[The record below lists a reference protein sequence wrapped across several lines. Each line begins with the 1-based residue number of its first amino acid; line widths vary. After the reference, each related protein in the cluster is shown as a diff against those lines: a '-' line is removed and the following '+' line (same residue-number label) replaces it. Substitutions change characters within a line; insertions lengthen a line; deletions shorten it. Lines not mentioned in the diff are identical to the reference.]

1 MASRRATL
9 ERMEQD
15 PALQQQAVQQDQQ
28 LLADVGRARDQ
39 LQQPQVKLL
48 QLTAFQLRAAIKA
61 LVLLPFTLP
70 AAGAARWQ
78 ALFASQS
85 YENFLMSEGER
96 VWGFRNRMENERWF
110 WEVFAVDRLLVP
122 LAWTI
127 CYQLVVP
134 ANLLWSVLVPLCF
147 ITWQNG
153 RLPSPADME
162 WWLIMFIGLYL
173 KCWGQVC
180 AILAFFLR
188 WW

>member
-1 MASRRATL
+1 MLFS
-9 ERMEQD
+9 
-15 PALQQQAVQQDQQ
+15 Q
-28 LLADVGRARDQ
+28 LCMRLSHPSDGSFC
-39 LQQPQVKLL
+39 
-48 QLTAFQLRAAIKA
+48 AF
-61 LVLLPFTLP
+61 
-70 AAGAARWQ
+70 
-78 ALFASQS
+78 ALF
-85 YENFLMSEGER
+85 
-96 VWGFRNRMENERWF
+96 
-110 WEVFAVDRLLVP
+110 RLLVP
-122 LAWTI
+122 VAWTI